1 MSEPRRLQEVR
12 LLDLLAE
19 RAEHGLDDAQ
29 ASELASLLDELGPV
43 DDLEGLELAAAAAYL
58 AIEQEAG
65 VMHEPMPKALTE
77 KLIAQGKARVA
88 QNVQAPTADPIPFAQ
103 GRTVWRGLRHPAWG
117 WLVAAAV
124 LAITIASWMLLVPS
138 NSPPDYA
145 AERAQLLAQADDVTR
160 ADWAQPEDPEFAQV
174 TGDVVWSDK
183 LQQGYMRLAGMP
195 VNDPNVKQYQ
205 LWIVDPDVDT
215 HPVDGGVF
223 DVTETGE
230 VIIPIDA
237 KLRVDRPTVFAITVE
252 RPGGVVV
259 SAGPLRVVAA
269 VGT

>member
-1 MSEPRRLQEVR
+1 MSEPRRLHEVR

-19 RAEHGLDDAQ
+19 QAEHGLDDAQ
-29 ASELASLLDELGPV
+29 ARELASLLDELGPV
-43 DDLEGLELAAAAAYL
+43 DDLDGLELAAAAAYL

-65 VMHEPMPKALTE
+65 VMHEPMPTALTE

-88 QNVQAPTADPIPFAQ
+88 QNAQAPATDPIPFAQ
-103 GRTVWRGLRHPAWG
+103 GRNGGRGLRHPAWG
-117 WLVAAAV
+117 WLAAAAV
-124 LAITIASWMLLVPS
+124 LAIAVTAWIGSINLVPAPDYKVQRDMLLS
-138 NSPPDYA
+138 
-145 AERAQLLAQADDVTR
+145 EADDVTR
-160 ADWAQPEDPEFAQV
+160 ADWAPPEDPEFAQV

-183 LQQGYMRLAGMP
+183 RQQGYMRLAGMP
-195 VNDPNVKQYQ
+195 VNDPKVKQYQ

-237 KLRVDRPTVFAITVE
+237 KLRVDHPAVFAITVE
-252 RPGGVVV
+252 QPGGVVV